1 MHTRLSVTSPAGA
14 QGQGAPVYC
23 GAEQRFEHDAVSR
36 DVVALTRG
44 LERALR
50 GRWAPTDDGE
60 VAQQGRVL
68 FERLLSDETRAALRA
83 SAGGPLEICSDL
95 AVPWEALHDGRG
107 FLGLRFA
114 IGTRVPGDLPEPGPA
129 VTVGRVAVVGDPAG
143 DLPAARHEAESLV
156 RAFSDGA
163 ESVPCDARFGRLRR
177 VEFPRLCRGAF
188 GLHYAGHADAEKG
201 WRLADGHLEGGSLAG
216 MGPGGGPAVV
226 FVNACGG
233 VPLGLRADGDDA
245 TALDAGVF
253 RGFVRAGMR
262 HFVGPWLDVPDLPS
276 ADLARDFWRALRRGD
291 TVGEALRRARVAA
304 AERGESVAL
313 SHRLL
318 GEPGVAWFAARP
330 VETTS
335 VGARGAVVL
344 MVRAPS
350 PEGLGPEGLAALQ
363 QSRRAALRRI
373 VEAQGGRLLPGRGAV
388 DRAVFGL
395 PVSFENDAQRAARA
409 MLDARA
415 TLQADARLV
424 LDAGPLVQIGN
435 DVVGACALSAE
446 AWSWQAE
453 PGAWLAQAAARALG
467 LRPAPPAQ
475 ASVPAL
481 LPFDTMPSAS
491 AAEDG
496 LLFGRLSERRLI
508 EQAVDEARARGVG
521 RAALVVGAA
530 GIGKS
535 RLVAS
540 VVAALRADGVRV
552 ARGHARP
559 YDESRPFAA
568 AVDVLLELLELP
580 TDAPAAARVE
590 ALRVFIERHARAH
603 SGRPSSAPSGGGIS
617 SIDDLLAASSGP
629 ASAMSREV
637 RLSLDDLD
645 ALRPV
650 LGDAPGTETWGVREQ
665 VEAGLVPAAF
675 ARVLTAAARDA
686 PVCVVLEDAHWLPAA
701 GRSTL
706 DALLTELTAR
716 AGGPHDVPL
725 VVLATA
731 RPELSPTVQGW
742 FEAAGARRVEL
753 GPLEADAARQLLR
766 ATAPELEGE
775 AVERLLARAEGNP
788 LFVRELALEG
798 ARAAQGRPGDP
809 APIPP
814 TVEALL
820 RARVDRQGPFERE
833 VLHASAV
840 VGRTFWRE
848 AVERLLG
855 GPSGVAAALDDL
867 SARRFIL
874 RRPTSEI
881 PGAEAWQ
888 FAHAL
893 VHEVVYA
900 GVAERTRAT
909 WHGRAALW
917 LRHEAGGGDWSAR
930 IAAHHAAAG
939 EHARA
944 ARAYAEAGRNALEA
958 HAPIEARVA
967 LEAALSAQAR
977 IPNTAPAQDGGLTE
991 AEHGA
996 LEAELALLVSAAG
1009 EHTNAATLLDRAVE
1023 RATEPSIRAERL
1035 RRRALVDVA
1044 RGLRDAARAHLARAL
1059 EVLAEAP
1066 DTRSEAVERR
1076 VRHDAAWL
1084 LHRDGDYAGA
1094 RTGLR
1099 AVLESLERSDA
1110 PEHEL
1115 RGEVHNHLGVV
1126 AWWLGE
1132 YEDAADQYRRA
1143 LEAFERCGAVQM
1155 TAAVFNNLGNL
1166 AQKQGDFDRATRW
1179 LERGL
1184 EVRLARG
1191 DRAGLAR
1198 LYNNLGTLH
1207 GERGDFARARDYLLE
1222 SVRIKQR
1229 IGDGGLAV
1237 SCANLGEA
1245 YLRLGEGDLARPWVE
1260 RALALCTEGNGPGYL
1275 LPDAWRMSAEL
1286 ELLRGDAGAA
1296 HAAAERAL
1304 ALAVDT
1310 GDRPREAAALRVRAS
1325 AELAAQDLTAADRTL
1340 ERALEV
1346 LETLDQPMELGR
1358 TLRLR
1363 AERLASTHPAESE
1376 ALLARARALLAAT
1389 ERAPR
1394 G

>member
-1 MHTRLSVTSPAGA
+1 MHTRLWVTSPAGA
-14 QGQGAPVYC
+14 QGYGGPVYG
-23 GAEQRFEHDAVSR
+23 GAEQRLEREAVSR
-36 DVVALTRG
+36 DVTALARA

-68 FERLLSDETRAALRA
+68 FERLLPDETRAALRA
-83 SAGGPLEICSDL
+83 SAGGPLEISSDL

-114 IGTRVPGDLPEPGPA
+114 LGTRVPGDLPEPGPA
-129 VTVGRVAVVGDPAG
+129 TAVGRVAVVGDPAG

-201 WRLADGHLEGGSLAG
+201 WRLADGHLDGGSLAG

-233 VPLGLRADGDDA
+233 VPLGLRADGDAA
-245 TALDAGVF
+245 TPLDAGVF
-253 RGFVRAGMR
+253 RGFVQAGTR
-262 HFVGPWLDVPDLPS
+262 HFIGPWLDVPDLPS

-313 SHRLL
+313 SHRVL

-344 MVRAPS
+344 MVRAPN
-350 PEGLGPEGLAALQ
+350 PEGLGPEGLAELQ
-363 QSRRAALRRI
+363 QSRRGALRRI

-395 PVSFENDAQRAARA
+395 PTSFENDAQRAARA
-409 MLDARA
+409 LLDARA
-415 TLQADARLV
+415 ALQPDARLV
-424 LDAGPLVQIGN
+424 LDAGPLVQVGN
-435 DVVGACALSAE
+435 DVVGACASSAE
-446 AWSWQAE
+446 ACVWQVE
-453 PGAWLAQAAARALG
+453 PGAWLAPHAARALG
-467 LRPAPPAQ
+467 LRTEPPAQ
-475 ASVPAL
+475 TGAPAVVPFTA
-481 LPFDTMPSAS
+481 MPLAT

-496 LLFGRLSERRLI
+496 PLFGRLSERRLL
-508 EQAVDEARARGVG
+508 EQTVDEARSRGVG

-540 VVAALRADGVRV
+540 VVAALRAEGVRV

-568 AVDVLLELLELP
+568 AADVLLELLELP
-580 TDAPAAARVE
+580 TDAPVALRVE
-590 ALRVFIERHARAH
+590 ALRVFIDRHAGLQ
-603 SGRPSSAPSGGGIS
+603 SGRPQGATKGGIS
-617 SIDDLLAASSGP
+617 SIDDLLAGTSGP
-629 ASAMSREV
+629 ASAASREV

-650 LGDAPGTETWGVREQ
+650 LGDAPGTEAWGVREQ

-686 PVCVVLEDAHWLPAA
+686 PICVVLEDAHWLPAA

-731 RPELSPTVQGW
+731 RPELSSTVQGW

-766 ATAPELEGE
+766 ATSPELSGE
-775 AVERLLARAEGNP
+775 SVERLLQRAEGNP

-798 ARAAQGRPGDP
+798 DRAAQARPGDP

-874 RRPTSEI
+874 RRPASEI

-917 LRHEAGGGDWSAR
+917 LRHEAGTGDWSAR

-958 HAPIEARVA
+958 HAPVEARGA

-977 IPNTAPAQDGGLTE
+977 VSDATRDPESGLSE
-991 AEHGA
+991 AELGA

-1009 EHTNAATLLDRAVE
+1009 EHTNAATLLDRAIE
-1023 RATEPSIRAERL
+1023 RAAEPSVRAERL

-1044 RGLRDAARAHLARAL
+1044 RGLREAARAHLSAAL
-1059 EVLAEAP
+1059 EVLAGASDP
-1066 DTRSEAVERR
+1066 RADAVERR

-1094 RTGLR
+1094 RAGLR
-1099 AVLESLERSDA
+1099 AVLETLERSDA

-1260 RALALCTEGNGPGYL
+1260 RAIALCTEGNGPGYL

-1286 ELLRGDAGAA
+1286 ELLRGDAAAA

-1304 ALAVDT
+1304 ALAVET
-1310 GDRPREAAALRVRAS
+1310 GDRPREAAALRVRAR
-1325 AELAAQDLTAADRTL
+1325 AELAGAAPEAADRSL
-1340 ERALEV
+1340 ARALEV
-1346 LETLDQPMELGR
+1346 LETLDQPLELGR
-1358 TLRLR
+1358 TLLLR
-1363 AERLASTHPAESE
+1363 ADRLE
-1376 ALLARARALLAAT
+1376 ARQPLEAAALRARAHALLGDSA
-1389 ERAPR
+1389 
-1394 G
+1394 